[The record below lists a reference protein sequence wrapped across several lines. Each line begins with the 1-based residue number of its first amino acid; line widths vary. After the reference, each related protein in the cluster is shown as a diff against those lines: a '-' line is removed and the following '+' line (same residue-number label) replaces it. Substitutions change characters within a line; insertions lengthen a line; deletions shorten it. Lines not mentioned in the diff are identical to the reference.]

1 MVTAEERLKIL
12 TLIQDGKVTA
22 AEGMRLLEAI
32 DSTQKTRVELIES
45 LKASKKEIKE
55 SARKLKEELKSV
67 DLQNAAVKEE
77 IKAETKR
84 IKESIKGMTADIRK
98 VVNESTGMKT
108 PRWVN
113 IHVTDTNTGKERV
126 NVRLPVGVVTAGI
139 KMGARFAPEVEG
151 LNSDVLMEMINTGQ
165 TGMVA
170 DICDDEDCEHV
181 EVFLE

>member
-1 MVTAEERLKIL
+1 MVTSEERLKIL

-32 DSTQKTRVELIES
+32 DSTQKTRAELIES
-45 LKASKKEIKE
+45 LKTSKQEIKD
-55 SARKLKEELKSV
+55 SARKIKEELRNA
-67 DLQNAAVKEE
+67 DLESNSAKEKIRAEAQE
-77 IKAETKR
+77 IKAS
-84 IKESIKGMTADIRK
+84 IKEMKADIRK
-98 VVNESTGMKT
+98 VVAESAGIKS

-113 IHVTDTNTGKERV
+113 IHVTDMNTGKARV

-151 LNSDVLMEMINTGQ
+151 LNSEVLMEMINTGQ

-170 DICDDEDCEHV
+170 DICDKDDCEHV